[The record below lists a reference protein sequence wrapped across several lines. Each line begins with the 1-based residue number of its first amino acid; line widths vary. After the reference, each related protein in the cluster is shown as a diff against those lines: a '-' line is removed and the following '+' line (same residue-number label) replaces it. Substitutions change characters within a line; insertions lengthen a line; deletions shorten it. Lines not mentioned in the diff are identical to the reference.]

1 MADELP
7 EIPDWPDLLQQ
18 HLSLQDFVRIAE
30 RLVLQHRYDEAIA
43 LFEAALRLYPDSLAL
58 RLNQARVRDLKRRQ
72 EEKQTE
78 QLRTEWERHRRESD
92 LVAQHFVS
100 LARVYIQRGQPLKA
114 LELLELARHLNAQL
128 AEIYWLQAQ
137 IYYDQMDY
145 RRTLGA
151 LEEAQRLDPF
161 RAEVAYLFAKV
172 YRDMGDAEKA
182 LSAAVDAYVLA
193 GGEQSHLREV
203 YTRLIRS
210 LAERLGRSPDEL
222 QDVFLRRKAYFNQ
235 MVEQLVLKRDQMMF
249 EVGPTEMDLLLFQ
262 WPRLQKVRQGVLGL
276 AVELRRWLPFQAMT
290 DDQVFEIA
298 RTGRWV
304 EVEPGFVLFPEDRPL
319 SELWVLLEGR
329 VRLARDTP
337 YGRLTLAWAEP
348 GEILGEMELIDG
360 RPTVVRAETAL
371 PSRLLAL
378 PHAGLEEVMA
388 RDRYLSV
395 QVYWHF
401 WKLLARRIRQANE
414 RAERFFQR
422 LFAAGTAETSAPQR
436 PRATAE
442 ATRVSDTQKME
453 LFREQ
458 GLSASELQLLT
469 TFSQEERFRHGEVIF
484 REGDP
489 GDRLYIVL
497 DGQVRISKFIPGVG
511 EEALAILDRGEFFGE
526 MALVDGAPRSADAIA
541 HSETA
546 TVLAID
552 QRVLADI
559 LSRDPESALRFLRIL
574 GRILSRR
581 LRETYLRIH
590 HWHCMAGARVEEE

>member
-1 MADELP
+1 MPDESP
-7 EIPDWPDLLQQ
+7 EVFDWPDVLQQ

-92 LVAQHFVS
+92 LVAQHFIS
-100 LARVYIQRGQPLKA
+100 LARVYAQRQQPLKA

-137 IYYDQMDY
+137 VYYDQMDY
-145 RRTLGA
+145 RRALSA

-161 RAEVAYLFAKV
+161 RADIAYLFAKV

-182 LSAAVDAYVLA
+182 LTAAVDAYVLA
-193 GGEQSHLREV
+193 GGEQSHLREL
-203 YTRLIRS
+203 YIRMIRA
-210 LAERLGRSPDEL
+210 LAERLGRSADEL

-249 EVGPTEMDLLLFQ
+249 EVGPTEMELLLFQ
-262 WPRLQKVRQGVLGL
+262 WPRLQKARQGLLGL

-304 EVEPGFVLFPEDRPL
+304 EVEPGFVLFPEDQPL
-319 SELWVLLEGR
+319 SDLWVLLEGR
-329 VRLARDTP
+329 VRLVRDTP
-337 YGRLTLAWAEP
+337 YGRLTLAWVEP

-360 RPTVVRAETAL
+360 QPTVLRAEAAL
-371 PSRLLAL
+371 PGRLLAL
-378 PHAGLEEVMA
+378 PHAGLEEVLA

-422 LFAAGTAETSAPQR
+422 LFASGSPGTPTPPR
-436 PRATAE
+436 PRAMAE
-442 ATRVSDTQKME
+442 ATRVSDTQKMA
-453 LFREQ
+453 LFQEQ

-469 TFSQEERFRHGEVIF
+469 TFSQEERFRQGEAIF

-497 DGQVRISKFIPGVG
+497 DGQIRISKFIPGVG
-511 EEALAILDRGEFFGE
+511 EEALAILGRGEFFGE

-546 TVLAID
+546 IVLAID

-581 LRETYLRIH
+581 LRETYLRVY
-590 HWHCMAGARVEEE
+590 HWHCMAGVRVEEE

>member
-1 MADELP
+1 MPDESP
-7 EIPDWPDLLQQ
+7 EVFDWPDVLQQ

-78 QLRTEWERHRRESD
+78 QLQTEWERHRRESD
-92 LVAQHFVS
+92 LVAQHFIS
-100 LARVYIQRGQPLKA
+100 LARVYAQRQQPLKA

-137 IYYDQMDY
+137 VYYDQMDY
-145 RRTLGA
+145 RRALSA

-161 RAEVAYLFAKV
+161 RADIAYLFAKV

-182 LSAAVDAYVLA
+182 LTAAVDAYVLA
-193 GGEQSHLREV
+193 GGEQSHLREL
-203 YTRLIRS
+203 YIRMIRA
-210 LAERLGRSPDEL
+210 LAERLGRSADEL

-249 EVGPTEMDLLLFQ
+249 EVGPTEMELLLFQ
-262 WPRLQKVRQGVLGL
+262 WPRLQKARQGLLGL

-304 EVEPGFVLFPEDRPL
+304 EVEPGFVLFPEDQPL
-319 SELWVLLEGR
+319 SDLWVLLEGR
-329 VRLARDTP
+329 VRLVRDTP
-337 YGRLTLAWAEP
+337 YGRLTLAWVEP

-360 RPTVVRAETAL
+360 QPTVLRAEAAL
-371 PSRLLAL
+371 PGRLLAL
-378 PHAGLEEVMA
+378 PHAGLEEVLA

-422 LFAAGTAETSAPQR
+422 LFAPESPGTPTPPR
-436 PRATAE
+436 PRAMAE
-442 ATRVSDTQKME
+442 ATRVSDTQKMA
-453 LFREQ
+453 LFQEQ

-469 TFSQEERFRHGEVIF
+469 TFSQEERFRQGEVIF

-497 DGQVRISKFIPGVG
+497 DGLVRISKFIPGVG
-511 EEALAILDRGEFFGE
+511 EEALAILGRGEFFGE

-546 TVLAID
+546 IVLAID

-581 LRETYLRIH
+581 LRETYLRVY
-590 HWHCMAGARVEEE
+590 HWHCMAGVRVEEE

>member
-1 MADELP
+1 MPDESP
-7 EIPDWPDLLQQ
+7 EVFDWPDVLQQ

-92 LVAQHFVS
+92 LVAQHFIS
-100 LARVYIQRGQPLKA
+100 LARVYAQRQQPLKA

-137 IYYDQMDY
+137 VYYDQMDY
-145 RRTLGA
+145 RRALSA

-161 RAEVAYLFAKV
+161 RADIAYLFAKV

-182 LSAAVDAYVLA
+182 LTAAVDAYVLA
-193 GGEQSHLREV
+193 GGEQSHLREL
-203 YTRLIRS
+203 YIRMIRA
-210 LAERLGRSPDEL
+210 LAERLGRSADEL

-249 EVGPTEMDLLLFQ
+249 EVGPTEMELLLFQ
-262 WPRLQKVRQGVLGL
+262 WPRLQKARQGLLGL

-304 EVEPGFVLFPEDRPL
+304 EVEPGFVLFPEDQPL
-319 SELWVLLEGR
+319 SDLWVLLEGR
-329 VRLARDTP
+329 VRLVRDTP
-337 YGRLTLAWAEP
+337 YGRLTLAWVEP

-360 RPTVVRAETAL
+360 QPTVLRAEAAL
-371 PSRLLAL
+371 PGRLLAL
-378 PHAGLEEVMA
+378 PHAGLEEVLA

-422 LFAAGTAETSAPQR
+422 LFASGSPGTPTPPR
-436 PRATAE
+436 PRAMAE
-442 ATRVSDTQKME
+442 ATRVSDTQKMA
-453 LFREQ
+453 LFQEQ

-469 TFSQEERFRHGEVIF
+469 TFSQEERFRQGEAIF

-511 EEALAILDRGEFFGE
+511 EEALAILGRGEFFGE

-546 TVLAID
+546 IVLAID

-581 LRETYLRIH
+581 LRETYLRVY
-590 HWHCMAGARVEEE
+590 HWHCMAGVRVEEE

>member
-1 MADELP
+1 MTDEAP
-7 EIPDWPDLLQQ
+7 EISDWPDVLQQ

-114 LELLELARHLNAQL
+114 LELLELARHLNAQW

-137 IYYDQMDY
+137 VYYDQMDY
-145 RRTLGA
+145 RRALGA

-161 RAEVAYLFAKV
+161 RAEVAYFFAKV
-172 YRDMGDAEKA
+172 YRELGDTEKA

-193 GGEQSHLREV
+193 GGEQSHLREL

-210 LAERLGRSPDEL
+210 LAERLGQTPDDL

-249 EVGPTEMDLLLFQ
+249 EVGPTEMDLWLFQ
-262 WPRLQKVRQGVLGL
+262 WPRLQKTRQGVLGL

-304 EVEPGFVLFPEDRPL
+304 EVESGFVLFPEDQPL
-319 SELWVLLEGR
+319 STLWVLLEGR
-329 VRLARDTP
+329 VRLVRDTP
-337 YGRLTLAWAEP
+337 YGQLTLAWVEP
-348 GEILGEMELIDG
+348 GEILGETEFIDG
-360 RPTVVRAETAL
+360 LPTVVRAEAAL
-371 PSRLLAL
+371 PGRLLAL

-395 QVYWHF
+395 QVYWYF

-422 LFAAGTAETSAPQR
+422 LFAAGPAEAPAPQR
-436 PRATAE
+436 PRAVAE
-442 ATRVSDTQKME
+442 VARVSDTQKME

-469 TFSQEERFRHGEVIF
+469 TFSQEERFRQGEAIF

-497 DGQVRISKFIPGVG
+497 DGQVRISKLIPGVG
-511 EEALAILDRGEFFGE
+511 EEALVILNRGEFFGE

-574 GRILSRR
+574 GRVLSRR
-581 LRETYLRIH
+581 LRETYLRIY

>member
-1 MADELP
+1 MPDESSEAL
-7 EIPDWPDLLQQ
+7 DWPNILQQ

-58 RLNQARVRDLKRRQ
+58 RLNQARVRDLKRRH

-78 QLRTEWERHRRESD
+78 QLRSEWDRHRRESD
-92 LVAQHFVS
+92 LVAQHFIS
-100 LARVYIQRGQPLKA
+100 LARVYAQRQQPLKA

-137 IYYDQMDY
+137 VYYDQMDY
-145 RRTLGA
+145 RRALSA

-161 RAEVAYLFAKV
+161 RADIAYLFAKV

-182 LSAAVDAYVLA
+182 LTAAVDAYVLA
-193 GGEQSHLREV
+193 GGEQSHLREL
-203 YTRLIRS
+203 YIRMIRA
-210 LAERLGRSPDEL
+210 LAERLGRSADEL

-249 EVGPTEMDLLLFQ
+249 EVGPTEMELLLFQ
-262 WPRLQKVRQGVLGL
+262 WPRLQKARQGLLGL

-304 EVEPGFVLFPEDRPL
+304 EVEPGFVLFPEDQPL
-319 SELWVLLEGR
+319 SDLWVLLEGR
-329 VRLARDTP
+329 VRLVRDTP
-337 YGRLTLAWAEP
+337 YGRLTLAWVEP

-360 RPTVVRAETAL
+360 QPTVLRAEAAL
-371 PSRLLAL
+371 PGRLLAL
-378 PHAGLEEVMA
+378 PHAGLEEVLA

-422 LFAAGTAETSAPQR
+422 LFAPGSPGTPTPPR
-436 PRATAE
+436 PRAMAE
-442 ATRVSDTQKME
+442 ATRVSDTQKMA
-453 LFREQ
+453 LFQEQ

-469 TFSQEERFRHGEVIF
+469 TFSQEERFRQGEAIF

-511 EEALAILDRGEFFGE
+511 EEALAILGRGEFFGE

-546 TVLAID
+546 IVLAID

-581 LRETYLRIH
+581 LRETYLRVY
-590 HWHCMAGARVEEE
+590 HWHCMAGVRVEEE